1 MKTCNRWLHI
11 PIPSMQLTEDF
22 HYFIV
27 SGLVVGMMLELVE
40 TIGGHSMS
48 GRSSTFKKIRS
59 IELKYVVASIAL
71 VVLFLFIFQNTD
83 DVQIE
88 FLWLD
93 MNIPLFLL
101 LLLTTAL
108 TWLATILA
116 LQLNKR
122 GSGAQAP
129 PNS

>member
-1 MKTCNRWLHI
+1 
-11 PIPSMQLTEDF
+11 
-22 HYFIV
+22 
-27 SGLVVGMMLELVE
+27 
-40 TIGGHSMS
+40 MS
-48 GRSSTFKKIRS
+48 DRSDTFKRIRS
-59 IELKYVVASIAL
+59 IEPKYIIASIAL

-88 FLWLD
+88 FLWFD

-108 TWLATILA
+108 TWIATILA

-122 GSGAQAP
+122 GSGVQAP